1 MIQVCVTPAA
11 LPAGQRCVLTIKLAN
26 TGQDTYSAV
35 VFRLKL
41 PPGMALVSGPDKIVV
56 DEIQARQVHVHQVTV
71 LPRRP
76 GDAELSTPNF
86 SYRDEDGVT
95 RRQDD
100 WRTPI
105 RVLAALPSPPKPAQA
120 GPVQVGQATSPRLTL
135 SHSGGKLAL
144 GNWGDLEISIH
155 NPTGTSVHDVLLTV
169 AGPFQV
175 DHPSARIDHLRD
187 GATDR
192 AAISVQIPDRGQIPV
207 RIRTT
212 YRYWDERGQLVPSEQ
227 NDRLTVEATAPVEP
241 DPVPVGKASATTILF
256 LVAQPRN
263 TDPLRSY
270 AEMREVETLRRL
282 GRDQSRYQLEGHVAT
297 RLRDISQAL
306 GDYKPQIVHFAGH
319 GGNDGTLVVEDDFGR
334 ASLVNPDGLANLL
347 GGFASIQCVLVNAC
361 HSLVLAKALHEKI
374 HYVVGMGSEIRDAV
388 SIQFS
393 IGFYQGL
400 FAGKTVPDAFR
411 QGRDLVQAEP
421 KTNSSY
427 QIPILLVRET

>member
-1 MIQVCVTPAA
+1 MIQVSVTPAT
-11 LPAGQRCVLTIKLAN
+11 LSAGQRCVLTIKLAN
-26 TGQDTYSAV
+26 AGLDTYSAV

-56 DEIQARQVHVHQVTV
+56 DQIQARQTHVHQVTV
-71 LPRRP
+71 LPRRL
-76 GDAELSTPNF
+76 GDVELSTPNF

-100 WRTPI
+100 WRAPI
-105 RVLAALPSPPKPAQA
+105 RVLATLPPPPQPAPVS
-120 GPVQVGQATSPRLTL
+120 PVQVGAATSPRLIL

-144 GNWGDLEISIH
+144 GKWGDLELSVR
-155 NPTGTSVHDVLLTV
+155 NATGTSVHDVLLTV

-187 GATDR
+187 GATDC
-192 AAISVQIPDRGQIPV
+192 AAISVHIPDRGKIPV

-212 YRYWDERGQLVPSEQ
+212 YRYWDERGQLVPSAQ
-227 NDRLTVEATAPVEP
+227 NDRLTIEATAPVEP
-241 DPVPVGKASATTILF
+241 DPAPAGKAPATTILF

-263 TDPLRSY
+263 TDHLRSY
-270 AEMREVETLRRL
+270 AEMREVEMLLRL
-282 GRDQSRYQLEGHVAT
+282 GRDQARYRLKRHVAT

-306 GDYKPQIVHFAGH
+306 GDYEPQIVHFAGH
-319 GGNDGTLVVEDDFGR
+319 GGDDGSLVVEDDFGR
-334 ASLVNPDGLANLL
+334 ASSANPDGLANLL
-347 GGFASIQCVLVNAC
+347 GGFASVRCVIVNAC
-361 HSLVLAKALHEKI
+361 HSLVLAKAMNKNI
-374 HYVVGMGSEIRDAV
+374 DYVVGMGSEIRDTV

-393 IGFYQGL
+393 VGFYQGL
-400 FAGKTVPDAFR
+400 FAGKTVPEAFR

-427 QIPILLVRET
+427 QVPILLVRET